1 MYGEQQNSG
10 EKWVIKNIF
19 NVITIVSIL
28 YEFPKDKI
36 FGIFQN

>member
-1 MYGEQQNSG
+1 
-10 EKWVIKNIF
+10 VIKNIF
-19 NVITIVSIL
+19 NAIMIVSIL